1 MPTKIHEHAP
11 RRHFLTRVSREDRA
25 RRTEVDKYV
34 SVSMEYHVAIDDG
47 TIMEDPLRTLGG
59 VSETRQ
65 NKYPLHVIYIRLLFH
80 RSSAKGLLPVWSERE
95 VLNR

>member
-1 MPTKIHEHAP
+1 
-11 RRHFLTRVSREDRA
+11 
-25 RRTEVDKYV
+25 
-34 SVSMEYHVAIDDG
+34 MEYHVAIDDG

-80 RSSAKGLLPVWSERE
+80 RSSAKGLLPV
-95 VLNR
+95 